1 MSTQSETTEGRRQ
14 HLYHQNQ
21 ALYGRNKQPKRPTTK
36 HDLDVLKEH
45 NK

>member
-1 MSTQSETTEGRRQ
+1 MSTAPETVEGRRQ
-14 HLYHQNQ
+14 RLYAQNE
-21 ALYGRNKQPKRPTTK
+21 ALYGRGKQPKRPTTK